1 MKTMSKIQKIKQLG
15 QSRGQKQEEISIQE
29 VYSLWDML
37 VARYEVIETT
47 NVLENFTRDDDL
59 KWILSNGLNFL
70 QKQTEQLEKLLDQ
83 YGIPM
88 PYKPPENAT
97 STLNVEII
105 TDKFIYKHVL
115 LGIQRFLP
123 KHLAAFIKSTSPTT
137 RQMFKEYLTKE
148 IDLYDKLVMYG
159 NTKGYLDLPPVY
171 RS

>member
-83 YGIPM
+83 YGIQCPTSLRKM
-88 PYKPPENAT
+88 PQ
-97 STLNVEII
+97 
-105 TDKFIYKHVL
+105 VL
-115 LGIQRFLP
+115 
-123 KHLAAFIKSTSPTT
+123 
-137 RQMFKEYLTKE
+137 
-148 IDLYDKLVMYG
+148 
-159 NTKGYLDLPPVY
+159 
-171 RS
+171 